1 MHYSLF
7 PTVINGIKW
16 KHPMAGL
23 ENWVFYPSP
32 TKHVAKKQSSP
43 PQQAKC
49 LCRFKKPSSGE
60 RILEPKYQTSLK
72 IHCLKI
78 PQAVPGRLQQESI
91 NNRSPFATLYLGKSH
106 QLASRARGDSGLT
119 CYQTQTG
126 FPPVFSFAGECS
138 VISSTGLKNLQP
150 KIQRHFFQHQHQ
162 HQLEEAFPALTPS
175 FSGEAGTRNCS
186 FQDRAELAK
195 HRWNRSFSIIQ
206 VRMNPEVTIPQLS
219 SLSDGQRLLRLQQGC
234 VQQQR
239 CPVQHN

>member
-23 ENWVFYPSP
+23 ENWVFNPSP

-138 VISSTGLKNLQP
+138 VISS
-150 KIQRHFFQHQHQ
+150 
-162 HQLEEAFPALTPS
+162 
-175 FSGEAGTRNCS
+175 
-186 FQDRAELAK
+186 QD
-195 HRWNRSFSIIQ
+195 
-206 VRMNPEVTIPQLS
+206 
-219 SLSDGQRLLRLQQGC
+219 
-234 VQQQR
+234 
-239 CPVQHN
+239 